1 MNYLFNAVLCILL
14 LTGVCHAGETRAI
27 QDSQDRTNYSLGF
40 QIGKDLTQQGLQISS
55 EAFLQGVKDALAG
68 LEPQMSQQQINS
80 ILHDL
85 KRNILDQE
93 LVERRQTRLQ
103 NKEQYR
109 GEGREFMAQ
118 NATREGVVTLPSG
131 LQYQIIKD
139 GTGSTPGPHDT
150 VKVHY
155 RATLLDGHEFDS
167 TYRNGQPAEFRVDGV
182 IAGLTEAL
190 QLMKEGDHWK
200 IFVPADLAYGERGP
214 LADRTV
220 SFDIELISVVSM
232 E

>member
-14 LTGVCHAGETRAI
+14 MTGVCHAGETRAI

-40 QIGKDLTQQGLQISS
+40 QIGKDLTQQGLQISP
-55 EAFLQGVKDALAG
+55 EAFLQGVEDALAG
-68 LEPQMSQQQINS
+68 FEPQMSQQQINS

-85 KRNILDQE
+85 KRTILDQQ
-93 LVERRQTRLQ
+93 LVERRQNRLQ

-118 NATREGVVTLPSG
+118 NAAREGVVTLPSG

-139 GTGSTPGPHDT
+139 GTGSTPEPHDT

-167 TYRNGQPAEFRVDGV
+167 TYRNGQPAEIRVNGV

-190 QLMKEGDHWK
+190 QLMKEGAHWQ
-200 IFVPADLAYGERGP
+200 IFVPSDLAYGERGP

-220 SFDIELISVVSM
+220 NFDLELISVMSV